1 MAAALTAQSFPPAR
15 AAITYAT
22 GAGTLTT
29 TGNTAPT
36 GPGLGLLVKNGSGT
50 PITVNLTVPAGITL
64 DGMVQTTPQTFSV
77 AAGADQ
83 IIPLRA
89 QRYADPVTG
98 LATFGFSAV
107 TTVSAAC
114 INTN

>member
-1 MAAALTAQSFPPAR
+1 MSAALTAQSFPPAG

-36 GPGLGLLVKNGSGT
+36 GPGIALLVKNGSGAG
-50 PITVNLTVPAGITL
+50 ISVNLTVPATVTL
-64 DGMVQTTPQTFSV
+64 DGMAQTTPFVVNV
-77 AAGADQ
+77 AAGADA

-98 LATFGFSAV
+98 LATFGFTAV